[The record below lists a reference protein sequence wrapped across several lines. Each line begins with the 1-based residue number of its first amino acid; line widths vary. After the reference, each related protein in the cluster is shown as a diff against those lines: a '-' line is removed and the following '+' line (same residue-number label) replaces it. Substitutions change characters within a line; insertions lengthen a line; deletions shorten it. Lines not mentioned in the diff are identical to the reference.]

1 MHESRQQAAIAKK
14 TVTTG
19 PEQGYERTREMG
31 GLKSPALVVLEA
43 TLFPV
48 RTINLCWGA
57 IQNGIETSGDGDSA
71 CAAVNSKVTARVAL
85 ADNSRVT
92 VRVLPARL

>member
-1 MHESRQQAAIAKK
+1 
-14 TVTTG
+14 
-19 PEQGYERTREMG
+19 MG
-31 GLKSPALVVLEA
+31 GLKSPAIVVLEA

-57 IQNGIETSGDGDSA
+57 IQNGIETSGDGDGDGDSDSA

-85 ADNSRVT
+85 ADNGRVT